1 MDPLK
6 IVLQPIIIIAW
17 FFFGP
22 HNNDYS
28 HRYIVSQT
36 TGTGSESSKSSTN
49 ATSPDCPGLT
59 HAILD
64 MAETAGI
71 IIFILWYLGIA
82 FNYYMEWLPVK
93 PREPPVEI
101 QPVDTKPSK
110 LSKWSKFTKFCKGSR
125 GSKVICECP
134 SIDDPIPEPNE
145 TIYEKIMNLVNY
157 INGWLPLPEPEDEPE
172 VADPPEKPAPPP
184 ELR

>member
-1 MDPLK
+1 MIHKNSRLK
-6 IVLQPIIIIAW
+6 LLEYSLFLRAFTMGISRDRLECVSSVTLYLLI
-17 FFFGP
+17 FFIG
-22 HNNDYS
+22 
-28 HRYIVSQT
+28 R
-36 TGTGSESSKSSTN
+36 
-49 ATSPDCPGLT
+49 
-59 HAILD
+59 
-64 MAETAGI
+64 
-71 IIFILWYLGIA
+71 
-82 FNYYMEWLPVK
+82 EWLPVK

-157 INGWLPLPEPEDEPE
+157 I
-172 VADPPEKPAPPP
+172 K
-184 ELR
+184 